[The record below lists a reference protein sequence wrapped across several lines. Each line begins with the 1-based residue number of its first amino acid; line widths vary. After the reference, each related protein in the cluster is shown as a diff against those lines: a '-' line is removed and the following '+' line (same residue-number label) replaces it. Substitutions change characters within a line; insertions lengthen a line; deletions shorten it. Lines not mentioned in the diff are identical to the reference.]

1 MESYS
6 SGGKHIGII
15 GGSGPEAGIL
25 LAQALVD
32 AKKAFLGASYKTDKD
47 APHFTLY
54 SVPPI
59 GGPHLPEEFVPGS
72 TARNELWCNLRSIL
86 RNIAPNVD
94 FICIAC
100 NTLHIFESDIREFL
114 LTLSESKGVSCEF
127 VSIIDATLL
136 EVKRRGYCSLRIF
149 GSKVITNYNDGA
161 LDQSDGVISP
171 YSRLNGI
178 VKLVAIHAKEK
189 DNMQKLI
196 SSIKQHGP
204 HGALLQNSFKELID
218 ASPVPCILACTEF
231 DLLMNNLRTNSMLE
245 LVDSRKVLFP
255 TFALAKL
262 LIEKSSTPN

>member
-86 RNIAPNVD
+86 RNVAPNVD

-100 NTLHIFESDIREFL
+100 NTCIFLKAIYVNFCLHYQKVRV
-114 LTLSESKGVSCEF
+114 VSCEF

-136 EVKRRGYCSLRIF
+136 EVKRRGYSSLRIF

-161 LDQSDGVISP
+161 LRSV
-171 YSRLNGI
+171 
-178 VKLVAIHAKEK
+178 
-189 DNMQKLI
+189 
-196 SSIKQHGP
+196 
-204 HGALLQNSFKELID
+204 
-218 ASPVPCILACTEF
+218 
-231 DLLMNNLRTNSMLE
+231 
-245 LVDSRKVLFP
+245 
-255 TFALAKL
+255 
-262 LIEKSSTPN
+262 

>member
-1 MESYS
+1 MESS
-6 SGGKHIGII
+6 SSDGKHIGII
-15 GGSGPEAGIL
+15 GGSGPDAGIL

-32 AKKAFLGASYKTDKD
+32 AKKTFLGPSYKTDKD
-47 APHFTLY
+47 APCFTLY
-54 SVPPI
+54 SVPLI

-72 TARNELWCNLRSIL
+72 TARNKLWSNLRSIL
-86 RNIAPNVD
+86 HNIAPEVD

-100 NTLHIFESDIREFL
+100 NTLHTFENEIRDFL
-114 LTLSESKGVSCEF
+114 IKLSESKGVSCEF

-136 EVKRRGYCSLRIF
+136 EVKRRGYSSLRIF

-189 DNMQKLI
+189 DGMQKLI

-262 LIEKSSTPN
+262 LIEKSSAPN

>member
-59 GGPHLPEEFVPGS
+59 GGPHLPEDFVPGS
-72 TARNELWCNLRSIL
+72 TARNQLWSNLQSIL

-94 FICIAC
+94 FICMAC
-100 NTLHIFESDIREFL
+100 NTMHIFENDIREFL
-114 LTLSESKGVSCEF
+114 LKLSESKGISCEF

-149 GSKVITNYNDGA
+149 GSKVTTNYNDEV
-161 LDQSDGVISP
+161 LNPSNGVISP
-171 YSRLNGI
+171 YSRLDGI
-178 VKLVAIHAKEK
+178 VQLVAIRAKEK
-189 DNMQKLI
+189 DGMQKLI

-204 HGALLQNSFKELID
+204 HGAALQNSFKELID

-231 DLLMNNLRTNSMLE
+231 DLLMNNLRPNAMLE
-245 LVDSRKVLFP
+245 LVDSRKVLLP